1 MLTNFDLR
9 YVFFSNQI
17 KNFMSKRNESFATYY
32 LIKFIIQGF
41 ESKSQCIDGKILFF
55 NDIEK

>member
-1 MLTNFDLR
+1 MLTNFDSR

-32 LIKFIIQGF
+32 LIKFINFLMIL
-41 ESKSQCIDGKILFF
+41 KSN
-55 NDIEK
+55 NDVLPTFS

>member
-1 MLTNFDLR
+1 MLTNFDSR

-55 NDIEK
+55 